1 MSLAFTINLPDGLLA
16 VEPIAELELLE
27 AQATVAELES
37 LEGISSK
44 SRRAERL
51 AWRGL
56 LRKVAGE
63 ECRVTYSKQG
73 APRIENS
80 QYKYLSVS
88 HCADCVALLLSDKPC
103 GVDVE
108 RVERN
113 FERVARK
120 YISDAEREGLP
131 VDSPLKMAAVWCAKE
146 ALYKMMGREGV
157 DFLKDIEIIKLDVE
171 AGEIEARLLDEQL
184 VQLRIVQPDEAH
196 ILVFG

>member
-1 MSLAFTINLPDGLLA
+1 MSLAFTINLPYGLLA

-27 AQATVAELES
+27 AQATAAELES
-37 LEGISSK
+37 AEGITAM

-56 LRKVAGE
+56 FRKVAGE
-63 ECRVTYSKQG
+63 ECRVSYSKQG
-73 APRIENS
+73 APCIENS
-80 QYKYLSVS
+80 QYKYISVS

-146 ALYKMMGREGV
+146 ALYKMIGREGV

>member
-1 MSLAFTINLPDGLLA
+1 MSLSFTINLPYGLLV

-27 AQATVAELES
+27 AQATAAELES

-63 ECRVTYSKQG
+63 ECRVSYSKQG
-73 APRIENS
+73 APCIENS
-80 QYKYLSVS
+80 QYKYISVS

-113 FERVARK
+113 FERVARR
-120 YISDAEREGLP
+120 YISPKGRENLA
-131 VDSPLKMAAVWCAKE
+131 VDSNLKMAAVWCAKE
-146 ALYKMMGREGV
+146 ALYKMMSREGV
-157 DFLKDIEIIKLDVE
+157 DFLKDIEIIKLNIE
-171 AGEIEARLLDEQL
+171 AGEMEALLLGEQL
-184 VQLRIVQPDEAH
+184 VQLRIAQPDEAH
-196 ILVFG
+196 ILVYI

>member
-1 MSLAFTINLPDGLLA
+1 M
-16 VEPIAELELLE
+16 
-27 AQATVAELES
+27 
-37 LEGISSK
+37 
-44 SRRAERL
+44 
-51 AWRGL
+51 
-56 LRKVAGE
+56 
-63 ECRVTYSKQG
+63 
-73 APRIENS
+73 
-80 QYKYLSVS
+80 S

-146 ALYKMMGREGV
+146 ALYKMMSREGV
-157 DFLKDIEIIKLDVE
+157 DFLRDIELLRLDVE

>member
-1 MSLAFTINLPDGLLA
+1 MSLAFTITLPDGLLA
-16 VEPIAELELLE
+16 VEPIGELSELE
-27 AQATVAELES
+27 AQATAAELEL

-63 ECRVTYSKQG
+63 ECRVSYSKQG
-73 APRIENS
+73 TPCIENS
-80 QYKYLSVS
+80 QYKYISVS

-146 ALYKMMGREGV
+146 ALYKMMSREGV
-157 DFLKDIEIIKLDVE
+157 DFLRDIELLRLDVE

-196 ILVFG
+196 ILLHI

>member
-1 MSLAFTINLPDGLLA
+1 MSLAFTINLPYGLLA

-27 AQATVAELES
+27 AQATAAELES

-63 ECRVTYSKQG
+63 ECQVSYSKQG
-73 APRIENS
+73 APCIENS
-80 QYKYLSVS
+80 QYKYISVS

-146 ALYKMMGREGV
+146 TLYKMMSREGV
-157 DFLKDIEIIKLDVE
+157 DFLRDIELLRLDVE

>member
-1 MSLAFTINLPDGLLA
+1 MNLSFTITLPDGLLA
-16 VEPIAELELLE
+16 VEPIGELSELE
-27 AQATVAELES
+27 AQATAAEIES
-37 LEGISSK
+37 LEGITAK

-51 AWRGL
+51 AWRRL

-113 FERVARK
+113 FERAARR
-120 YISDAEREGLP
+120 YISPKERENLA
-131 VDSPLKMAAVWCAKE
+131 VDSNLKMAAVWCAKE

-157 DFLKDIEIIKLDVE
+157 DFLKDIEILKLNIE
-171 AGEIEARLLDEQL
+171 AGEMEALLLGEQL

-196 ILVFG
+196 ILVYI